1 METSASTSM
10 RTIPSQA
17 GSPVAPAAPAKPARN
32 RMAALDG
39 LRFLAAMFVLAF
51 HYLGNSGGNWGGD
64 LGKIFPSAHHT
75 ASYGF
80 LGVEFFFLISG
91 FVICMSSW
99 GRGLGSF
106 FASRASRLY
115 PAYWAAVI
123 LTTLLYMVKPAAGTA
138 AKPSAFLMNL
148 TMLHFSFGVPN
159 VDGVYWTLWL
169 ELRFYLLF
177 ALVVWRGVTY
187 RRVVAF
193 CLLWTTASI
202 LIPSFNNPVLHG
214 IIQEDYSP
222 YFIAGIAMY
231 LMHRYRPSP
240 LLWAIVGT
248 QWILAQYQVGSRVV
262 EGTRQTG
269 AHLTWTG
276 GTVLVTLFFLAVLA
290 VSLGWLDWARWRWLT
305 FLGSL
310 TYPLY
315 LVHEAF
321 GLEMVSMWH
330 GHMAPWALVGLATAA
345 SLVLA
350 TLIRTFVEKPVT
362 PRLRRAMERSFQE
375 MRLQEPPLRKALA
388 SPVEPAVVTKEP
400 VVLVTEPVVMAEEAV
415 GRI

>member
-1 METSASTSM
+1 MDSSASTPT
-10 RTIPSQA
+10 RTIPPQRS
-17 GSPVAPAAPAKPARN
+17 SSAAPPRN

-39 LRFLAAMFVLAF
+39 LRFLAAMFVLTF
-51 HYLGNSGGNWGGD
+51 HYLGNSSGSWGRD

-123 LTTLLYMVKPAAGTA
+123 LTTLLFMVKPAAGTA

-193 CLLWTTASI
+193 CLLWTAASV
-202 LIPSFNNPVLHG
+202 LIPSFNNPILHG
-214 IIQEDYSP
+214 IVQEDYSP

-248 QWILAQYQVGSRVV
+248 QWVLAQYQVGSRVV

-269 AHLTWTG
+269 AHLTWWG
-276 GTVLVTLFFLAVLA
+276 GTVLVTVFFLAVLA
-290 VSLGWLDWARWRWLT
+290 VSLGWLDWAHWRWLT

-321 GLEMVSMWH
+321 GLELVTVYH
-330 GHMAPWALVGLATAA
+330 GRVAPWALVGLATAS
-345 SLVLA
+345 SLILA
-350 TLIRTFVEKPVT
+350 TLIRTFVEKPVA
-362 PRLRRAMERSFQE
+362 PRMRRAIERSFQE
-375 MRLQEPPLRKALA
+375 ARLHEPPLRKAA
-388 SPVEPAVVTKEP
+388 GPPSAPAAAPQEPIAVGAQEPEPA
-400 VVLVTEPVVMAEEAV
+400 
-415 GRI
+415 GRL